1 MNQYTIY
8 EVAKHNKEDDC
19 WIIAKNN
26 VYDVSKFINIHPG
39 SKNAILKHAGKIC
52 DIDFD
57 FHSKNAKKLWKKYKI
72 GILKKKRNYNNS
84 FCIIC

>member
-39 SKNAILKHAGKIC
+39 SKNAIMKHAGKIC

-57 FHSKNAKKLWKKYKI
+57 FHSKYAKKLWKKYKI
-72 GILKKKRNYNNS
+72 GTLKKKRNYNNS